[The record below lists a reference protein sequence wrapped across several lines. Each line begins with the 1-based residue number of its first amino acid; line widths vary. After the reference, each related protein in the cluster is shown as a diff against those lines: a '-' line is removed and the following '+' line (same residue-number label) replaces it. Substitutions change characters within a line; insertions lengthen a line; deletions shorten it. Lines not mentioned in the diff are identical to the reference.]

1 MDDDIT
7 VLILSIFW
15 LRTMQSI
22 TQAQDFHKAKFFI
35 KLSFRM
41 MNLIKSKL
49 IVNYFE
55 RKVKTVNY
63 KIGCF

>member
-22 TQAQDFHKAKFFI
+22 TQAQDFHKAKFSDDEFDKI
-35 KLSFRM
+35 EIDNESF
-41 MNLIKSKL
+41 
-49 IVNYFE
+49 
-55 RKVKTVNY
+55 
-63 KIGCF
+63 